1 MTFDLRDAQARI
13 LALNSE
19 ELPFIY
25 DPTPDGIVAH
35 WRYADQRWLG
45 FIGAGMFSAEYEL
58 RVELHPED
66 GEWEFHEQSSSSK
79 TTLGVDGLSSK
90 RTWQSGPQKSFSFGR
105 SVAPISQSTDRDGT
119 TTGQFMGYDFTTD
132 EVKQPVIDALTAAGW
147 KARKGFFGKLFGG

>member
-79 TTLGVDGLSSK
+79 TTLGVGGLSTK

-119 TTGQFMGYDFTTD
+119 TTGQFMGCLLYTSPSPRD
-132 EVKQPVIDALTAAGW
+132 
-147 KARKGFFGKLFGG
+147 